1 MTIVTATI
9 DRLGQDSVR
18 LWSLVRNE
26 LAPFPGR
33 VNAVARF
40 LLSSTLVIV
49 CSMALQVPFLSLS
62 LIAVF
67 FTAQEN
73 TVLTRLTGIV
83 LVIGVTVAVLA
94 AILHLMF
101 TIDHPMLRVLGAC
114 AIAFC
119 GMYFLRISKLG
130 PIGFLLALVVVYAQ
144 SLVDSYDNAEALTRG
159 MLWVWVAM
167 TYAIAVTVAVN
178 LLFLPAR
185 PVDLLE
191 AEYESQLGD
200 VIRQIDARLA
210 VGPVPPLD
218 IGRVERGVLVLHRHL
233 SFATMGDAGYA
244 RDKAIHLMHVAAVDR
259 LHIAAAHLARL
270 PARELSAD
278 ERAQLLEL
286 RAACAALRQSL
297 GTGAPFI
304 GPTPAPADVEPLGAL
319 GSILREMAHAL
330 LAAANADAP
339 PPTAAPD
346 APKGG
351 LAPDAFSNPAYARFA
366 LKTVLAA
373 MIAYVFYTAV
383 QWPGIHTAMLTCII
397 VALPSLGA
405 TTHKGIARLVG
416 CALGSLVTLAATV
429 FVVPHIETITGLLA
443 MALPIIAVGAWIA
456 AGSARSNYVG
466 VQFMFAFALAQL
478 GHFGPVIDLTEI
490 RDRLVGILIGLGIS
504 MVVFTVLWP
513 EREGAALTAALA
525 RLLKSM
531 AAFSCADS
539 AAAGAARLQAWA
551 LLSQNREL
559 QARVA
564 FEPTWPEPPDTVAP
578 DMTTILAQAQ
588 ETLFAQDSLRVL
600 ISDTEGALPASAAS
614 ALAEFQA
621 ATARQLASLAE
632 QVSTAQ
638 QAGAGAESDPLAGPL
653 ATLDR
658 MAAGQGMDR
667 ERLAALVAAAHAVH
681 ERIQRLG
688 EHVRRYAGHASGN
701 PRTRS

>member
-1 MTIVTATI
+1 MTSYV
-9 DRLGQDSVR
+9 DRLGQDRVR
-18 LWSLVRNE
+18 LWSFVRNE
-26 LAPFPGR
+26 LVPFPGR
-33 VNAVARF
+33 ANAVARF
-40 LLSSTLVIV
+40 LVSTTLVIV

-73 TVLTRLTGIV
+73 TVLTWLTGIV
-83 LVIGVTVAVLA
+83 LFIGVTLAILA
-94 AILHLMF
+94 AILHLKF
-101 TIDHPMLRVLGAC
+101 TIDLPMLRVLGAC
-114 AIAFC
+114 AIMFC
-119 GMYFLRISKLG
+119 GMYFLRLSKLG

-144 SLVDSYDNAEALTRG
+144 SLVDSYDNAEVLTRG
-159 MLWVWVAM
+159 LLWVWVAVA
-167 TYAIAVTVAVN
+167 YPIALTVAVN
-178 LLFLPAR
+178 FLFLPAR
-185 PVDLLE
+185 PVDLLI
-191 AEYESQLGD
+191 AEYDRQLDD
-200 VIRQIDARLA
+200 VGRQLDARLT
-210 VGPVPPLD
+210 GDPVPPLD

-233 SFATMGDAGYA
+233 SFATIGDAAYA
-244 RDKAIHLMHVAAVDR
+244 RDKGRHLIRVAAVDR
-259 LHIAAAHLARL
+259 LHGAAAHLAQL

-278 ERAQLLEL
+278 ERKQLLQL
-286 RAACAALRQSL
+286 RAACASLKECL
-297 GTGAPFI
+297 GTGAPFT
-304 GPTPAPADVEPLGAL
+304 GPPPAPDDIDPMSAL

-330 LAAANADAP
+330 RAVANGDTA
-339 PPTAAPD
+339 PPTAVPA

-351 LAPDAFSNPAYARFA
+351 FAPDAFSNPAYARFA
-366 LKTVLAA
+366 FKTVLAA

-397 VALPSLGA
+397 VALPGLGA

-478 GHFGPVIDLTEI
+478 GRFGPVIDLTEI
-490 RDRLVGILIGLGIS
+490 RDRLVGILIGLGIA
-504 MVVFTVLWP
+504 MFVFTVLWP

-531 AAFSCADS
+531 EALSRATGTATD
-539 AAAGAARLQAWA
+539 AARLQAWT

-564 FEPTWPEPPDTVAP
+564 FEPTWPEPRDTAAP
-578 DMTTILAQAQ
+578 EMTTILAQAQ
-588 ETLFAQDSLRVL
+588 ETLFAQDSLQVL
-600 ISDTEGALPASAAS
+600 SAGAEGAIPAPAAH
-614 ALAEFQA
+614 AVAEFQA

-632 QVSTAQ
+632 QLSPTHE
-638 QAGAGAESDPLAGPL
+638 AGAGVEPDPLAGPL

-658 MAAGQGMDR
+658 MAAGPGTGGWGR
-667 ERLAALVAAAHAVH
+667 ERLAALGAAAHAVH
-681 ERIQRLG
+681 ECILRLG
-688 EHVRRYAGHASGN
+688 EHVRRYAEYASGN
-701 PRTRS
+701 P